1 MPHVSPLRTEDPDRV
16 GRYRLAGRISGMPGT
31 GPVFLASSIDGTE
44 VVVRLLHGAWTRDPA
59 ERDRFADEA
68 SSAARV
74 PPFCTSRIVDAG
86 VGNHHAFLVSEYV
99 AGRSLLETVS
109 DDGPFPGLEIVAL
122 AIGSATGLASVH
134 QVGLVHGNFGPEYVI
149 MSAAGPRVIEY
160 GITPPYGSATPSADM
175 LAWAQTMVF
184 AAIGRPPSTFADLDS
199 LPVDLREA
207 VTECLSGDP
216 SLRPSARS
224 IVLALLGG
232 TLPADRALPEGARR
246 AAMAAVSEQP
256 DPDLAPL
263 GAGHAGG
270 PPGGHAG
277 GGPAASGHAGHGGRS
292 GGRTGRASSG
302 HAGPD
307 QAARRR
313 PPGHEPSRRS
323 GMPGIPMIVA
333 GVLVIA
339 VVAFVIVRV
348 LGSAGSSDQA
358 RGGSTSPSAST
369 RSVSPG
375 ARPSSPTPA
384 ITVPPAFA
392 GSWSG
397 QARQVNPPDDF
408 QVRLSLSSGVTNG
421 SVAYSNTSFHCLGQ
435 LNPDSVASDTMT
447 LDQGITSGRHT
458 CADGT
463 VTLTTAPDGT
473 LKFAFRGK
481 TGPVASGTLTKT

>member
-1 MPHVSPLRTEDPDRV
+1 
-16 GRYRLAGRISGMPGT
+16 
-31 GPVFLASSIDGTE
+31 
-44 VVVRLLHGAWTRDPA
+44 
-59 ERDRFADEA
+59 
-68 SSAARV
+68 V

-184 AAIGRPPSTFADLDS
+184 AAIGRPPATYADLDS
-199 LPVDLREA
+199 LPADLREA
-207 VTECLSGDP
+207 VAECLSGDP

-232 TLPADRALPEGARR
+232 TRPADQVLPEGARR
-246 AAMAAVSEQP
+246 AAMAARVSEQP
-256 DPDLAPL
+256 DQDLAEL
-263 GAGHAGG
+263 SAGHAGG
-270 PPGGHAG
+270 HAG
-277 GGPAASGHAGHGGRS
+277 SGSTASGHGGHS

-302 HAGPD
+302 HTRPD
-307 QAARRR
+307 QAGRRR
-313 PPGHEPSRRS
+313 PPASEPRRRS
-323 GMPGIPMIVA
+323 GIPMIVA

-348 LGSAGSSDQA
+348 LGSARSSDQA
-358 RGGSTSPSAST
+358 QDSTSPTAST
-369 RSVSPG
+369 RSASPSVK
-375 ARPSSPTPA
+375 ASPPTA
-384 ITVPPAFA
+384 AVTVPATFA

-408 QVRLSLSSGVTNG
+408 QVKLSLSSGVTNG
-421 SVAYSNTSFHCLGQ
+421 SVSYSNTSFHCVGQ
-435 LNPDSVASDTMT
+435 LSPDSVASDTMT

-463 VTLTTAPDGT
+463 VTLTTGPDST

-481 TGPVASGTLTKT
+481 TGPVASGTLSKT

>member
-16 GRYRLAGRISGMPGT
+16 GRYRLSGRISGMPGT
-31 GPVFLASSIDGTE
+31 GPVFLASSVDGTE

-59 ERDRFADEA
+59 ERDRFAEEA

-149 MSAAGPRVIEY
+149 MSSAGPRVIEY

-184 AAIGRPPSTFADLDS
+184 AAIGRPPATYADLDS
-199 LPVDLREA
+199 LPADLREA
-207 VTECLSGDP
+207 VAECLSGDP

-246 AAMAAVSEQP
+246 AAMAARVSEQAA
-256 DPDLAPL
+256 PDLAAL
-263 GAGHAGG
+263 GAGRAD
-270 PPGGHAG
+270 GHAG
-277 GGPAASGHAGHGGRS
+277 SGSAGGGQGGHS
-292 GGRTGRASSG
+292 GGRAGRAGRAGSG

-313 PPGHEPSRRS
+313 PGSEPRRRS
-323 GMPGIPMIVA
+323 GVPGIPMIVA

-339 VVAFVIVRV
+339 VVAFVIVRM
-348 LGSAGSSDQA
+348 LGSARSSDQA
-358 RGGSTSPSAST
+358 QDSTTSPTAST
-369 RSVSPG
+369 RSAS
-375 ARPSSPTPA
+375 ASAKPSSPTA
-384 ITVPPAFA
+384 AVTVPATFA

-408 QVRLSLSSGVTNG
+408 QVKLSLSSGVTSG
-421 SVAYSNTSFHCLGQ
+421 SVAYSNTSFHCVGQ
-435 LNPDSVASDTMT
+435 LSPDSVGSDTMT

-463 VTLTTAPDGT
+463 VTLTTGPDGT

>member
-31 GPVFLASSIDGTE
+31 GPVFLASSVDGTE
-44 VVVRLLHGAWTRDPA
+44 VVVRLLHGAWTGDPA

-74 PPFCTSRIVDAG
+74 PPYCASRIVDAG

-109 DDGPFPGLEIVAL
+109 DDGPFPGLEIETL

-134 QVGLVHGNFGPEYVI
+134 QAGLVHGNFGPEYVI

-184 AAIGRPPSTFADLDS
+184 AAIGRPPATYSDLDS

-207 VTECLSGDP
+207 VAECLSGDP

-246 AAMAAVSEQP
+246 AAMAARVSEHP
-256 DPDLAPL
+256 APDLAPL
-263 GAGHAGG
+263 GAGRAD
-270 PPGGHAG
+270 GHAG
-277 GGPAASGHAGHGGRS
+277 TGPSASGHGGHGGHS
-292 GGRTGRASSG
+292 GGRTGGG
-302 HAGPD
+302 HAGPE

-313 PPGHEPSRRS
+313 PRGREPRRRS
-323 GMPGIPMIVA
+323 GVRGVPMIVA

-339 VVAFVIVRV
+339 VMAFVIVRV
-348 LGSAGSSDQA
+348 LGSAGSSNQA
-358 RGGSTSPSAST
+358 RGGTSPTAST
-369 RSVSPG
+369 RSVSPS
-375 ARPSSPTPA
+375 AKPSSPA
-384 ITVPPAFA
+384 AAVTVPPAFA

-408 QVRLSLSSGVTNG
+408 QVKLSLSSGVASG
-421 SVAYSNTSFHCLGQ
+421 SVAYSNTSFHCVGQ
-435 LNPDSVASDTMT
+435 LSPDSVASGTMT

-463 VTLTTAPDGT
+463 VTLTTGPDGS
-473 LKFAFRGK
+473 LKFSFRGK